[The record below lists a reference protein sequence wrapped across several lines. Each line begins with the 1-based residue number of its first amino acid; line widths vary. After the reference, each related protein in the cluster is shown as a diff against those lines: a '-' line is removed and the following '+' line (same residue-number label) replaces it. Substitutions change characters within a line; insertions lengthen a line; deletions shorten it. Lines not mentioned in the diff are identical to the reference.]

1 MGIEL
6 LQGIVS
12 GFLVGLTYALL
23 SVGFSLTWGSI
34 GVINISHATFAV
46 LAAYMGYFASTLY
59 NLDPLVA
66 LIAIIPVFY
75 LIGVA
80 LNKTIF
86 RRLSKKSRSIGFA
99 SMVLTFGIAVAL
111 ENLMMWGFT
120 ADPRVIK
127 VPYTL
132 ISYNIGPIYV
142 SGGQI
147 IAALL
152 SLSSLVL
159 IYLFLY
165 RTYTGKSVRAYEQ
178 EPIGAALTGIN
189 TSKVTSITMGVA
201 IASAGV
207 AGVSMSMLFP
217 FEATA
222 HMDWLIT
229 IFLIVIL
236 GGVGSVV
243 GTLLGGLA
251 IGMIITVSG
260 VWVPY
265 SLVNLVMFAILIIV
279 LIIRMREV

>member
-6 LQGIVS
+6 LQGLVS

-23 SVGFSLTWGSI
+23 SVGFSLTWGST
-34 GVINISHATFAV
+34 GVINISHAVFAV
-46 LAAYMGYFASTLY
+46 LAAYIGYFASALL

-66 LIAIIPVFY
+66 LFAIIPSFY

-86 RRLSKKSRSIGFA
+86 RRLSNTSRNIGFA

-120 ADPRVIK
+120 ANPRVIK
-127 VPYTL
+127 APYTL
-132 ISYNIGPIYV
+132 TSYNIGSIYV
-142 SGGQI
+142 SGGQL

-152 SLSSLVL
+152 SLIFLVV

-178 EPIGAALTGIN
+178 EPAGAALTGIN
-189 TSKVTSITMGVA
+189 TNKVTSITMGVA
-201 IASAGV
+201 LASAGV
-207 AGVSMSMLFP
+207 AGVSLSLIFP
-217 FEATA
+217 FEATV

-243 GTLLGGLA
+243 GTLIGGLA

-260 VWVPY
+260 VWIPY
-265 SLVNLVMFAILIIV
+265 SLVNLVMFAILILV
-279 LIIRMREV
+279 LIIRTREV